1 MSFAAEPYGVFAADL
16 IANLTGGTSR
26 LRFHYIETELPFQ
39 IPEHERVLP
48 ETLRVTGLAGG
59 LFTTF
64 VSERDFAF
72 RDGELQWQHL
82 VPGEALPGAT
92 IPDLGTDVWVG
103 FDRRTGG
110 PPPVLTDRNPGSI
123 TRTLAESFALEL
135 AVISH
140 QLDGVYSGS
149 FVATAGGRDLDQLA
163 ALVGVERRGVTHAA
177 GEVVLARS
185 TPAPADVTVVAG
197 TLISTSADAPIAV
210 TVETTAT
217 VTLRRGTVSAQAP
230 VRALAAGPT
239 GVAAARTLTVLHR
252 PIFGIE
258 EVLNPEPMAFRG
270 GAETDADLRA
280 RIQYSLARSGRGTRD
295 ALVGALMTVEGIREQ
310 DVLVEE
316 DHLAFPGV
324 VKVTI
329 ATKLTEAAAVL
340 ARAALDEARP
350 AGVRVD
356 DNLLVPAPAAPT
368 LAENTGGG
376 GDGPTSGVLLDGV
389 FMPLEAR
396 LTVTPGDTGL
406 TDEQRRRLEDDTA
419 ATLIAAVD
427 ALGVGEPVIYN
438 RLVSAVMAVSG
449 VLDAVIDIGP
459 KDRPAGEPLKRYNVR
474 PPVPGAR
481 AQLERGNLGVTLRG
495 ERVVVDLTVVVER
508 RGLAASAEAEAALGA
523 ARADIER
530 RLVEALA
537 LTPPVLTPAALL
549 GMLDPTADYAVEEL
563 SYRVELIDEG
573 VRVTASNV
581 TVPLGPAQQVWV
593 RSVIVTETQVVS

>member
-1 MSFAAEPYGVFAADL
+1 
-16 IANLTGGTSR
+16 
-26 LRFHYIETELPFQ
+26 
-39 IPEHERVLP
+39 
-48 ETLRVTGLAGG
+48 
-59 LFTTF
+59 
-64 VSERDFAF
+64 
-72 RDGELQWQHL
+72 
-82 VPGEALPGAT
+82 
-92 IPDLGTDVWVG
+92 
-103 FDRRTGG
+103 
-110 PPPVLTDRNPGSI
+110 
-123 TRTLAESFALEL
+123 
-135 AVISH
+135 
-140 QLDGVYSGS
+140 
-149 FVATAGGRDLDQLA
+149 
-163 ALVGVERRGVTHAA
+163 
-177 GEVVLARS
+177 
-185 TPAPADVTVVAG
+185 
-197 TLISTSADAPIAV
+197 
-210 TVETTAT
+210 TTAT

-270 GAETDADLRA
+270 GAETDEDLRA
-280 RIQYSLARSGRGTRD
+280 RVQFSLARSGRGTRD

-329 ATKLTEAAAVL
+329 ATELTAAAAVL

-356 DNLLVPAPAAPT
+356 DNLLVPTPAAPT

-376 GDGPTSGVLLDGV
+376 GDGPTSGVVLDGV

-406 TDEQRRRLEDDTA
+406 TDEQRRGLEDDTA
-419 ATLIAAVD
+419 ATLIAAVK

-481 AQLERGNLGVTLRG
+481 ANLERGDLGVTLRG
-495 ERVVVDLTVVVER
+495 ERVVVDLSVVVER
-508 RGLAASAEAEAALGA
+508 RGLAASGEPETALGA

-593 RSVIVTETQVVS
+593 RSVVVTETQVGS